1 MNEIENKR
9 SKAVMEI
16 NYIWENIGQITQK
29 STLNELEKYINQ
41 LQNFLNIY
49 DEYWD
54 KIKTLQTLHS
64 QLKKLYDTL

>member
-1 MNEIENKR
+1 MNESENER
-9 SKAVMEI
+9 SKSVMEI
-16 NYIWENIGQITQK
+16 DFIYENIGQITQK
-29 STLNELEKYINQ
+29 SSLNELEKYVNS